1 MTELPSREIHLRS
14 RPSGGPSVD
23 NFELVEKSV
32 SEPAAGEVR
41 IRNLWM
47 SVDPYMGN
55 RLYDRPNYIPPFRL
69 AHPLDGGA
77 VGTVIDSTVPEFT
90 TGDLV
95 FSHYGWREVFKAKPS
110 RLTKLADTLPP
121 QSHLGIAGI
130 TGMTAYVALHRI
142 AKMQAGETVYVSA
155 AAGAVGSAACQIA
168 KIAGCR
174 VIGSAGGPV
183 KKRLLQELSVDVA
196 IDYKAE
202 RDLTAALA
210 SAVPDGIDV
219 YLDNVGGDHLE
230 AALNNMAPY
239 GRIAVSGMISDYGE
253 DRRPGPNNLFMIVA
267 QRLRVEGFLLADH
280 SDAIGEE
287 FITRITEWLNDGRI
301 RSHETVHE
309 GIAAAPDAFI
319 DLFAGGNKGKMLV
332 RLG

>member
-1 MTELPSREIHLRS
+1 MDVGRS
-14 RPSGGPSVD
+14 V
-23 NFELVEKSV
+23 
-32 SEPAAGEVR
+32 
-41 IRNLWM
+41 
-47 SVDPYMGN
+47 GN

-69 AHPLDGGA
+69 VHPLDGGA
-77 VGTVIDSTVPEFT
+77 VGTVMDSTVPEFT

-95 FSHYGWREVFKAKPS
+95 ISHYGWREVFNAKPG
-110 RLTKLADTLPP
+110 RLTKLAGTLPP

-130 TGMTAYVALHRI
+130 TGMTAYIALHRI
-142 AKMQAGETVYVSA
+142 AKLRPGETVYVSA

-168 KIAGCR
+168 KIEGCR
-174 VIGSAGGPV
+174 VIGSAGGPA
-183 KKRLLQELSVDVA
+183 KKRLLDALEVDTA

-210 SAVPDGIDV
+210 SAAPDGIDV

-239 GRIAVSGMISDYGE
+239 GRIAVSGMISDYGA
-253 DRRPGPNNLFMIVA
+253 DRRPGPNNLFLIVA

-280 SDAIGEE
+280 TDAIGEE
-287 FITRITEWLNDGRI
+287 FIIRMTEWLKNGCI

-309 GIAAAPDAFI
+309 GIAAAPNAFI
-319 DLFAGGNKGKMLV
+319 DLFAGRNKGKMLV